1 MSKSV
6 QSVGDGGRGR
16 LVYDMENF
24 ETSDDTRVLGGLPLR
39 VVAEGVDGDDFV
51 FF

>member
-1 MSKSV
+1 MLALELVDKVVNHSV
-6 QSVGDGGRGR
+6 D
-16 LVYDMENF
+16 DTENF

-39 VVAEGVDGDDFV
+39 VVAVGDDFV